1 MIQKCVDI
9 LKEELTEMSIE
20 RKTKSESS
28 EQLQSVMELR
38 RAIEQLNATMMEN
51 KSSSLNPIDIWKSTA
66 NYLRKKLR

>member
-28 EQLQSVMELR
+28 QQLESVMELR
-38 RAIEQLNATMMEN
+38 RAIEQLNATMTEN
-51 KSSSLNPIDIWKSTA
+51 KSSSLNPIDIWKSTT